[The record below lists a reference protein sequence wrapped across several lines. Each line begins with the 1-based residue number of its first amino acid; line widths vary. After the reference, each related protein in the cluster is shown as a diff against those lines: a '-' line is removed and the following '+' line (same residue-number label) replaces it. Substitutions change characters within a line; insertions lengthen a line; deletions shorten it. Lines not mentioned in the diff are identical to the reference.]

1 MLLSDLSLSVPFASF
16 SVTLYLHNF
25 GSFLAHLC
33 FLHSLSGACLWNMNT
48 QSVPFIMLNSVHM
61 SFLVFPS
68 TVHIHNLDDQGLEQA
83 FLHLATQR
91 HTNERQI
98 QVCMCVCVCVCE
110 GGSLWQHEILL

>member
-48 QSVPFIMLNSVHM
+48 QSVPFIMLNFVHM

-68 TVHIHNLDDQGLEQA
+68 TVH
-83 FLHLATQR
+83 TY
-91 HTNERQI
+91 T
-98 QVCMCVCVCVCE
+98 
-110 GGSLWQHEILL
+110 ILMIRSGAGFPASSYTKTHK